1 MSWVDDNLA
10 TGETVRHRFK
20 HRWTGLIHWRF
31 LIPIFGQI
39 GLLRTAVRI
48 ARSEAVVTSHRLI
61 HVDQGLIGREIFEI
75 NLAFIEGMAVKQ
87 GIFDRIA
94 NQGTVA
100 IGSGSG
106 SRDIEFYRVPDPM
119 EFRRQALAA
128 IDARQS

>member
-10 TGETVRHRFK
+10 AGERVRHRFK
-20 HRWTGLIHWRF
+20 HKWTGLIHWHF
-31 LIPIFGQI
+31 LIPVFGQI
-39 GLLRTAVRI
+39 GLLRTAARI
-48 ARSEAVVTSHRLI
+48 ARSESVVTSHRLI

-75 NLAFIEGMAVKQ
+75 NLQFVEGLSVKQ

-106 SRDIEFYRVPDPM
+106 NRDVEFYRVPDPM

-128 IDARQS
+128 IDDRVG